1 MSDRRRLAAVL
12 FGVLMI
18 PPSVV
23 RAADAPAIASAPV
36 PGDRYPVRTTM
47 FPRGVTGHADLTY
60 STVEGFRP
68 LTLDLYLPSRGSA
81 DPPRPLIVFVHGGAW
96 KGGHSRQ
103 SGAFEDWPKT
113 LASLA
118 AQGNVVSSVNYR
130 LSGEAPFPAALFD
143 VKNALRWLRAHADA
157 YGIDRKRVL
166 IWGNSAGGQLAAL
179 VAVSCQVPAL
189 SVPAPVENE
198 SDCVQGAIAWYGMFD
213 FTAAPPDEVN
223 RRYLGC
229 QGAPCEAAQLASPI
243 HHMRAGLPP
252 FLLIHGAKDRT
263 VPALQSEAFARA
275 LRASG
280 ASVDLLILPDA
291 DHSFIGATAAETR
304 RDSLLAFQR
313 SAEFIA
319 ATLHPRSH

>member
-1 MSDRRRLAAVL
+1 MSDRRCLAAVL
-12 FGVLMI
+12 FGALMI
-18 PPSVV
+18 PPSVAC
-23 RAADAPAIASAPV
+23 AADAPAIASAPV
-36 PGDRYPVRTTM
+36 PGDRYPARTTA
-47 FPRGVTGHADLTY
+47 FPQGVTGLADLTY

-68 LTLDLYLPSRGSA
+68 LTLDLYLPTRRSA

-130 LSGEAPFPAALFD
+130 LSGEAPFPAAMFD
-143 VKNALRWLRAHADA
+143 VKNAIRWLRAHADA
-157 YGIDRKRVL
+157 YGIDRQRVL

-179 VAVSCQVPAL
+179 VAVSCKVTAL
-189 SVPAPVENE
+189 SVPSPAENE

-213 FTAAPPDEVN
+213 FTAASPNEVEQ
-223 RRYLGC
+223 RYLGC
-229 QGAPCEAAQLASPI
+229 SGTKCEVAQLASPI
-243 HHMRAGLPP
+243 RHVRAGLPP

-263 VPALQSEAFARA
+263 VPAAQSEAFARA

-280 ASVDLLILPDA
+280 VSVDLLILPDA

-313 SAEFIA
+313 STEFIA
-319 ATLHPRSH
+319 ATLHPGAR

>member
-12 FGVLMI
+12 LGVLMI

-23 RAADAPAIASAPV
+23 CAADAPAIASAPV
-36 PGDRYPVRTTM
+36 PGDRYPVRTTA

-68 LTLDLYLPSRGSA
+68 LTLDLYLPSRRSA

-103 SGAFEDWPKT
+103 SGAFEDWPRT

-143 VKNALRWLRAHADA
+143 VKNAIRWLRAHADA

-179 VAVSCQVPAL
+179 VAVSCHVTGL
-189 SVPAPVENE
+189 SVPSPVENE

-213 FTAAPPDEVN
+213 FTAAPPNEVEQ
-223 RRYLGC
+223 RYLGC
-229 QGAPCEAAQLASPI
+229 TGAPCEAARLASPI
-243 HHMRAGLPP
+243 HHVRADVPP

-263 VPALQSEAFARA
+263 VAAAQSDAFARA
-275 LRASG
+275 LRG
-280 ASVDLLILPDA
+280 AGVNVDLLLLPDA
-291 DHSFIGATAAETR
+291 DHSFIGPTPADTR
-304 RDSLLAFQR
+304 RDSLLAFKR
-313 SAEFIA
+313 SADFIA
-319 ATLHPRSH
+319 ATLHTAAP